1 MDTMTTKKTAVY
13 GHHWQILDGTA
24 LKLIAVTAMILDHV
38 GDNFFPDQI
47 WMRIIGRMAL
57 PIFAFCIAEGFSHT
71 KDRRRYLCRMGLF
84 ALLSEIPFDL
94 VTSGKVLEF
103 SHQNI
108 MMTFFWAI
116 LGLMIYEQVRNRRY
130 GQILGAAVLLLFTV
144 SSLFL
149 RLDYQIL
156 AVGLIILYYL
166 LRNEAPLINNL
177 AAMAYHVLLRNVGIY
192 WFGVLGFVPVL
203 LYNGKRGRGLKWFFY
218 LFYPLHLLAI
228 YILKELL

>member
-1 MDTMTTKKTAVY
+1 MTTEKTAVY
-13 GHHWQILDGTA
+13 GHPWQILDGTA

-130 GQILGAAVLLLFTV
+130 GQILGAAVLLLFLV

-149 RLDYQIL
+149 GLDYQIL

-166 LRNEAPLINNL
+166 LRNKAPLINNL

>member
-1 MDTMTTKKTAVY
+1 MTTEKTAVY
-13 GHHWQILDGTA
+13 GHPWQILDGTA

-47 WMRIIGRMAL
+47 LMRIIGRMAL

-130 GQILGAAVLLLFTV
+130 GQILGAAVLLLFLV

-149 RLDYQIL
+149 GLDYQIL

-166 LRNEAPLINNL
+166 LRNKAPLINNL

>member
-1 MDTMTTKKTAVY
+1 MDTMTTEKTAVY
-13 GHHWQILDGTA
+13 GHPWQILDGTA
-24 LKLIAVTAMILDHV
+24 LKLIAVTAMIPDHV

-71 KDRRRYLCRMGLF
+71 RDRRRYLYRMGLF

-130 GQILGAAVLLLFTV
+130 GQILGAAVLLLFPV

-149 RLDYQIL
+149 GLDYQIL

-166 LRNEAPLINNL
+166 LRNKAPLINNL

>member
-1 MDTMTTKKTAVY
+1 MTTEKTAVY
-13 GHHWQILDGTA
+13 GHPWQILDGTA

-71 KDRRRYLCRMGLF
+71 RDRRRYLYRMGLF

-130 GQILGAAVLLLFTV
+130 GQILGAAVLLLFLV

-149 RLDYQIL
+149 GLDYQIL

-166 LRNEAPLINNL
+166 LRNKAPLINNL

>member
-1 MDTMTTKKTAVY
+1 
-13 GHHWQILDGTA
+13 
-24 LKLIAVTAMILDHV
+24 MILDHV

-116 LGLMIYEQVRNRRY
+116 LGLMLYEQVRNRMHGR
-130 GQILGAAVLLLFTV
+130 ILGAAVLLVFTV

-149 RLDYQIL
+149 GLDYQIL

-166 LRNEAPLINNL
+166 LRNKAPLINNL

>member
-1 MDTMTTKKTAVY
+1 MDTMTTEKTAVY
-13 GHHWQILDGTA
+13 GHPWQILDGTA

-71 KDRRRYLCRMGLF
+71 RDRRRYLYRMGLF

-130 GQILGAAVLLLFTV
+130 GQILGAAVLLLFLV

-149 RLDYQIL
+149 GLDYQIL

-166 LRNEAPLINNL
+166 LRNKAPLINNL

>member
-1 MDTMTTKKTAVY
+1 MTTEKTAVY
-13 GHHWQILDGTA
+13 GHPWQILDGTA

-57 PIFAFCIAEGFSHT
+57 PIFTFCIAEGFSHT

-130 GQILGAAVLLLFTV
+130 GQILGAAVLLLFPV

-149 RLDYQIL
+149 GLDYQIL

-166 LRNEAPLINNL
+166 LRNKAPLINNL

>member
-1 MDTMTTKKTAVY
+1 MDTMTTEKTAVY
-13 GHHWQILDGTA
+13 GHPWQILDGTA

-130 GQILGAAVLLLFTV
+130 GQILGAAVLLLFPV

-149 RLDYQIL
+149 GLDYQIL

-166 LRNEAPLINNL
+166 LRNKAPLINNL

>member
-1 MDTMTTKKTAVY
+1 MTTEKTAVY
-13 GHHWQILDGTA
+13 GHPWQILDGTA

-71 KDRRRYLCRMGLF
+71 RDRRRYLYRMGLF

-130 GQILGAAVLLLFTV
+130 GQILGAAVLLLFLV

-149 RLDYQIL
+149 GLDYQIL

-166 LRNEAPLINNL
+166 LRNKAPLINNL

-228 YILKELL
+228 YIPKELL

>member
-1 MDTMTTKKTAVY
+1 MNTMTSQNRTIY
-13 GHHWQILDGTA
+13 DHSWQILDGTA
-24 LKLIAVTAMILDHV
+24 LKLIAVITMLLDHV

-84 ALLSEIPFDL
+84 ALISEIPFDL
-94 VTSGKVLEF
+94 VTSDKILEF

-116 LGLMIYEQVRNRRY
+116 LGLMIYERVRKRPH
-130 GQILGAAVLLLFTV
+130 GSFFGAAVLVLFAI

-149 RLDYQIL
+149 GLDYQIL
-156 AVGLIILYYL
+156 AVGLIFLYYL
-166 LRNEAPLINNL
+166 LRNRAPLINNL
-177 AAMAYHVLLRNVGIY
+177 AAMAYHAVMRNVGIY
-192 WFGVLGFVPVL
+192 WFGLAGFLPVL

-218 LFYPLHLLAI
+218 LFYPLHLFVI
-228 YILKELL
+228 YIIRGLL

>member
-1 MDTMTTKKTAVY
+1 MTTEKTAVY
-13 GHHWQILDGTA
+13 GHPWQILDGTA

-47 WMRIIGRMAL
+47 LMRIIGRMAL

-130 GQILGAAVLLLFTV
+130 GQILGAAVLLLFPV

-149 RLDYQIL
+149 GLDYQIL

-166 LRNEAPLINNL
+166 LRNKAPLINNL

>member
-1 MDTMTTKKTAVY
+1 MNTITKENRTAY
-13 GHHWQILDGTA
+13 DHPWQILDGTA
-24 LKLIAVTAMILDHV
+24 LKLIAVITMILDHV
-38 GDNFFPDQI
+38 GDNFFPEQI

-84 ALLSEIPFDL
+84 ALISEIPFDL
-94 VTSGKVLEF
+94 VTAGKVLEL

-116 LGLMIYEQVRNRRY
+116 LGLMIYERVRNRPH
-130 GQILGAAVLLLFTV
+130 GKIFGAAVLVLSAV

-149 RLDYQIL
+149 GLDYQIL
-156 AVGLIILYYL
+156 AVGLIYLYYL
-166 LRNEAPLINNL
+166 LRNRAPLINNL
-177 AAMAYHVLLRNVGIY
+177 AAMAYHALLRNVGIY
-192 WFGVLGFVPVL
+192 WFGLAGFLPVL

-218 LFYPLHLLAI
+218 LFYPVHLLVI
-228 YILKELL
+228 YIIRGLL

>member
-1 MDTMTTKKTAVY
+1 MTTEKTAVY
-13 GHHWQILDGTA
+13 GHPWQILDGTA

-57 PIFAFCIAEGFSHT
+57 PIFTFCIAEGFSHT
-71 KDRRRYLCRMGLF
+71 KARRRYLCRMGLF

-130 GQILGAAVLLLFTV
+130 GQILGAAVLLLFLV

-149 RLDYQIL
+149 GLDYQIL

-166 LRNEAPLINNL
+166 LRNKAPLINNL

>member
-1 MDTMTTKKTAVY
+1 MTTEKTAVY
-13 GHHWQILDGTA
+13 GHPWQILDGTA

-71 KDRRRYLCRMGLF
+71 RDRRRYLYRMGLF

-130 GQILGAAVLLLFTV
+130 GQILGAAVLLLFPV

-149 RLDYQIL
+149 GLDYQIL

-166 LRNEAPLINNL
+166 LRNKAPLINNL

>member
-1 MDTMTTKKTAVY
+1 MTTEKTAVY
-13 GHHWQILDGTA
+13 GHPWQILDGTA

-130 GQILGAAVLLLFTV
+130 GQILGAAVLLLFPV

-149 RLDYQIL
+149 GLDYQIL

-166 LRNEAPLINNL
+166 LRNKAPLINNL

>member
-1 MDTMTTKKTAVY
+1 MTTEKTAVY
-13 GHHWQILDGTA
+13 GHPWQILDGTA

-71 KDRRRYLCRMGLF
+71 RDRRRYLYRMGLF

-130 GQILGAAVLLLFTV
+130 GQILGAAVLLLFLV

-149 RLDYQIL
+149 GLDYQIL

-166 LRNEAPLINNL
+166 LRNKAPLINNL

-218 LFYPLHLLAI
+218 LFYPLHLFVI
-228 YILKELL
+228 YIIRGLL

>member
-1 MDTMTTKKTAVY
+1 MDTMTTEKTAVY
-13 GHHWQILDGTA
+13 GHPWQILDGTA

-116 LGLMIYEQVRNRRY
+116 LGLMLYERVRNRPH
-130 GQILGAAVLLLFTV
+130 GTFLGAAVLLVFTV

-149 RLDYQIL
+149 GLDYQIL

-166 LRNEAPLINNL
+166 LRNKAPLINNL